1 MSKNEEGRKSNMIKT
16 LRITSIAAAILAVV
30 FFVFLG
36 VSGFRSDEQLE
47 QFLSSPGVVERI
59 KETKAERAKRGESRV
74 SPLVKQAEAF
84 ALYLNPPAP
93 VKKKRPST
101 PKRSVTPRPQAVSPK
116 FKVVATSYY
125 ALRPEQSLVL
135 IDEPGKGL
143 RWVKQS
149 GSVGHLVLEQV
160 KDGAVVVRDG
170 QRTFELVPSR
180 LPTKELVESPSSG
193 KKRSKSISK
202 PILPIP
208 AKSRPR
214 VVSSKSQEEIEAER
228 EKMMGELKAMKADV
242 ESDETHSGDDA
253 EKTITLLEEFI
264 SDLEAKAMRVSS
276 EEAEELDRLG
286 RELDVGDIQQD
297 ANRISRADRRPRR
310 HTDDSMDA
318 NVQEANISE
327 VNVSEVN
334 VSEVNSLQE
343 E

>member
-16 LRITSIAAAILAVV
+16 LRITSIVAAILAVV

-47 QFLSSPGVVERI
+47 QFLSSPGVVEKI

-84 ALYLNPPAP
+84 ALYLNPPPP
-93 VKKKRPST
+93 VKKKRPSA
-101 PKRSVTPRPQAVSPK
+101 PKRSVTPRPQTVSPK

-125 ALRPEQSLVL
+125 ALRPEQSLAL

-143 RWVKQS
+143 RWVKQT
-149 GSVGHLVLEQV
+149 GSVGHLVFEQI
-160 KDGAVVVRDG
+160 KDGVVVVRDG

-180 LPTKELVESPSSG
+180 LPTRELVESPSSG
-193 KKRSKSISK
+193 KKRSKAISK

-214 VVSSKSQEEIEAER
+214 IVSSKSPEEIEAER
-228 EKMMGELKAMKADV
+228 DAGWEKIIGELKAMQMEVTSGEAGGQSRAEDSNALETFVSDV
-242 ESDETHSGDDA
+242 E
-253 EKTITLLEEFI
+253 
-264 SDLEAKAMRVSS
+264 AMRVG
-276 EEAEELDRLG
+276 AEERASLDRLG

-318 NVQEANISE
+318 MDANVQEANISE
-327 VNVSEVN
+327 ANI
-334 VSEVNSLQE
+334 SEVNSLQE